1 MTGWHSR
8 WVWCGLPEKRTTCRP
23 FGFSRVQVPLQDGFW
38 VRWVCHV
45 SLRKKRDSQARYF
58 ARLVLIWPRLETNW
72 THYWSYLVLLL
83 ISPATDSNGGKDK
96 SMQWCW
102 PSHQETNKK
111 TIDKE
116 NTKIPNLVSSKET
129 KPLKYEHMTHRHCK
143 WHRLGFASSTI
154 LKNAKYVSLKVQ
166 RGTISRRFSEVKT
179 WIKNITNMVLECLLW
194 YNWLQLVHFKR

>member
-1 MTGWHSR
+1 MTGWRSR
-8 WVWCGLPEKRTTCRP
+8 WFWCGLPEKRTTCRP
-23 FGFSRVQVPLQDGFW
+23 FGFSRVQDGFW
-38 VRWVCHV
+38 VRWLCHV

-129 KPLKYEHMTHRHCK
+129 KPLNYEHRTRIGEQALQVTQTRICFVDNFKECKVWLTQSTKRH
-143 WHRLGFASSTI
+143 
-154 LKNAKYVSLKVQ
+154 N
-166 RGTISRRFSEVKT
+166 
-179 WIKNITNMVLECLLW
+179 
-194 YNWLQLVHFKR
+194 LQEIQWT